1 MKRRI
6 LCGVVALLTA
16 ATLLGG
22 CGSKETSQEAETTAV
37 EESTDADAAEE
48 TDGAEDTVA
57 AEDGAEAEST
67 TEVSVASAEEMTEVQ
82 EVGTDDMT
90 PVTADMLQDGTYE
103 VTVDSSSSMF
113 RIVQCELTVADGQMS
128 AVMTMG
134 GKGYRYLYLG
144 TGEEACNA
152 SEDDYIT
159 YEEDAEGAHTYTIPV
174 SALDERIDCAAFSDK
189 KEKWYDRV
197 ILFRADSLPQSAFQ
211 EGMYETVESLG
222 IEDGDYE
229 IEVTLEGG
237 SGKSS
242 VNSPALL
249 QVKDGQAILNVTW
262 SSKNYDYM
270 LVNEEKYLNE
280 AAEGENSCFHI
291 PVLGFDYKMPVTAD
305 TVAMS
310 TPHEIDYTLYL
321 DSTTLQPAALED

>member
-1 MKRRI
+1 
-6 LCGVVALLTA
+6 
-16 ATLLGG
+16 
-22 CGSKETSQEAETTAV
+22 
-37 EESTDADAAEE
+37 
-48 TDGAEDTVA
+48 
-57 AEDGAEAEST
+57 
-67 TEVSVASAEEMTEVQ
+67 
-82 EVGTDDMT
+82 
-90 PVTADMLQDGTYE
+90 
-103 VTVDSSSSMF
+103 
-113 RIVQCELTVADGQMS
+113 
-128 AVMTMG
+128 
-134 GKGYRYLYLG
+134 
-144 TGEEACNA
+144 
-152 SEDDYIT
+152 
-159 YEEDAEGAHTYTIPV
+159 
-174 SALDERIDCAAFSDK
+174 
-189 KEKWYDRV
+189 
-197 ILFRADSLPQSAFQ
+197 
-211 EGMYETVESLG
+211 MYETVESLG

-249 QVKDGQAILNVTW
+249 QVNDGQAILNVIW

-280 AAEGENSCFHI
+280 AAEGDNSCFHI

>member
-1 MKRRI
+1 MRRKV
-6 LCGVVALLTA
+6 LCSVMALLTA
-16 ATLLGG
+16 AALLGG
-22 CGSKETSQEAETTAV
+22 CSGNQTSQETETTVA
-37 EESTDADAAEE
+37 EESTDATAAEA
-48 TDGAEDTVA
+48 DGTEAA
-57 AEDGAEAEST
+57 AENNDTEAENT
-67 TEVSVASAEEMTEVQ
+67 ANTAVASAEEMTEVQ

-113 RIVQCELTVADGQMS
+113 RIVQCELTVADGQMT
-128 AVMTMG
+128 AVMTMS

-152 SEDDYIT
+152 AEDAYLMPQ
-159 YEEDAEGAHTYTIPV
+159 EDAEGAHTYTVPV

-197 ILFRADSLPQSAFQ
+197 ILFRADSLPQAAFK

-222 IEDGDYE
+222 IADGTYE

-242 VNSPALL
+242 VDSPALL
-249 QVKDGQAILNVTW
+249 MVADGEATLTVTW

-280 AAEGENSCFHI
+280 AEEGENSSFLI

-321 DSTTLQPAALED
+321 DSTTLQPVALED